1 MQGIIILNKPDN
13 MSSQKA
19 VYKVKQILK
28 VDKIGHLGTLDPLAV
43 GVLPIA
49 INNATRLFD
58 YFLDKKKTYRA
69 LIKFGET
76 TDTLD
81 SEGVIIDKSD
91 KIISRDSI
99 ESVLKTMLG
108 EFFQQPPKFSAKQI
122 NGVRA
127 YKLARQCE
135 EVNLKPKKVN
145 IFSLTLIK
153 FIDNIATID
162 ICCSSGTYIRSFAR
176 DLGLKLGSVAY
187 MAGLIRLSSGDFNIF
202 NSITLQELE
211 NLGEKSVIDTDNL
224 KMPFIDYKTNE
235 KEYFA
240 LKNGQ
245 IVDTCKED
253 GLYRCL
259 LNNIFVAVV
268 FVKDKKMKI
277 KTNIRIV

>member
-1 MQGIIILNKPDN
+1 MQGIIVLNKPDN

-81 SEGVIIDKSD
+81 SEGLIIGKSD
-91 KIISRDSI
+91 KLIYKENI
-99 ESVLKTMLG
+99 ESVLKSMVG
-108 EFFQQPPKFSAKQI
+108 EFLQEPPKFSAKQI

-127 YKLARQCE
+127 YKLARQNV
-135 EVNLKPKKVN
+135 EVELKPKKVN
-145 IFSLTLIK
+145 IYSLKLIK

-187 MAGLIRLSSGDFNIF
+187 MAGLIRLSSGDFNIS
-202 NSITLQELE
+202 NSVTLQELE
-211 NLGEKSVIDTDNL
+211 KLGDKCVIDTDNL
-224 KMPFIDYKTNE
+224 KMPFNDYITNG

-245 IVDTCKED
+245 IINTCEKD

-259 LNNIFVAVV
+259 LNNVFVAVV
-268 FVKDKKMKI
+268 NVKDKKMKI